1 MRTVEEPCV
10 AAAAASRSRDVLDA
24 RALTAL
30 LDPPLASPASPPL
43 ARSASIICAKRYVAR
58 DCVHARLITSMAP
71 ALRSSSSPAAMSA
84 VKCSA
89 RSSWKMEK

>member
-30 LDPPLASPASPPL
+30 LDPPPASPASPPL